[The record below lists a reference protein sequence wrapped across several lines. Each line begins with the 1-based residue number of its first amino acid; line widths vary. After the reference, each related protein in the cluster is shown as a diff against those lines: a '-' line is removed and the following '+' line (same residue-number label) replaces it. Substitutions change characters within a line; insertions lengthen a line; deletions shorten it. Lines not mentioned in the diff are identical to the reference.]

1 MFEGGKTPLLP
12 VSRLQ
17 ELGYQLV
24 IIPSDTQRAAIKAM
38 QRVLATI
45 ARDGSAAAMRGDMV
59 SFAAREAIVDTA
71 GYLAR
76 CKEYAP

>member
-1 MFEGGKTPLLP
+1 
-12 VSRLQ
+12 
-17 ELGYQLV
+17 
-24 IIPSDTQRAAIKAM
+24 
-38 QRVLATI
+38 
-45 ARDGSAAAMRGDMV
+45 MRGDMV